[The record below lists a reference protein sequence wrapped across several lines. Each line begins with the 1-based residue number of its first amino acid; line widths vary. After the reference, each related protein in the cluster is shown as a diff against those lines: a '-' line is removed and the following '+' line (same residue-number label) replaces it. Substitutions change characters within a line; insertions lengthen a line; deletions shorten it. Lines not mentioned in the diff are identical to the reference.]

1 MPTTLVLVW
10 QQVLLSLGV
19 LADRT
24 ARIGAGTALA
34 MLLISI
40 LAAPDAN
47 PGTWSWIGLLLVG
60 ALVVVAIVMLVASRL
75 PSLTSADRQHRLTA
89 AVTFGIMGL
98 AINLTFGLWS
108 TILLALAMTLV
119 ARQAT
124 ALKPGV
130 FPWLLCATLVTL
142 VPFWVW
148 SALDAWHTGLLLLF
162 PLAAL
167 AYLAS
172 GHIRDAYD
180 DDASGTAATCERLLS
195 PRGHRMAAW
204 MGILLGGLLVVLGG
218 LLASASYPWI
228 ALGGILAAIFV
239 ALEAGVPRPDDQPG
253 RYAGAICDGA
263 FLVAAL
269 SWLISL

>member
-24 ARIGAGTALA
+24 ARICAGTALG

-40 LAAPDAN
+40 LTAPDAD
-47 PGTWSWIGLLLVG
+47 PGTWGWIGLLLVG
-60 ALVVVAIVMLVASRL
+60 ALVVIAIVMLVASRQ
-75 PSLTSADRQHRLTA
+75 PRLTPADRQHRLTA
-89 AVTFGIMGL
+89 AVTFGIVGL
-98 AINLTFGLWS
+98 AVNLTFGLWS

-124 ALKPGV
+124 ALKSGA
-130 FPWLLCATLVTL
+130 FPWLLSATLVTL

-148 SALDAWHTGLLLLF
+148 SALDAWHAGLLLLF

-172 GHIRDAYD
+172 GHMRDAYAD
-180 DDASGTAATCERLLS
+180 SAEPSGERLLS
-195 PRGHRMAAW
+195 LRGHRMAAW
-204 MGILLGGLLVVLGG
+204 MGILLGGLLVVLAG
-218 LLASASYPWI
+218 LIASASYPWI
-228 ALGGILAAIFV
+228 ALGGISATIFV

-253 RYAGAICDGA
+253 RYAVAICDGA

-269 SWLISL
+269 CWLISL